1 MSAAV
6 TVPPT
11 TADGV
16 RPVLALART
25 EAVRLLRHPLF
36 LVALALFVWQLAQTA
51 VISPERTLRGLS
63 EAWAVLTGFY
73 LGLGGFL
80 AMHSLTRSTR
90 SARDV
95 VGAAPLDET
104 RRTLALCLACLVP
117 FGLALL
123 GGAVTML
130 TWDGGPDGFYS
141 VLTAGEI
148 RAFHAT
154 VLLAALGGPLLGV
167 AVARWWRWPMAG
179 VVVAIG
185 LVAWSVSTGIFTHG
199 FGTTLYHQSGPFSL
213 ALTGAESEQT
223 FRQAGSWAWRVP
235 YVACLCAL
243 ALQAALLHGATGRL
257 RTRLLGGLGG
267 TAVVAVAC
275 LLMAAATGPDGVSL
289 WKA

>member
-6 TVPPT
+6 TVAPT
-11 TADGV
+11 AAAGA

-25 EAVRLLRHPLF
+25 EAARLLRHPLF
-36 LVALALFVWQLAQTA
+36 LVSLALFVWLLARTT
-51 VISPERTLRGLS
+51 VISPEQSLRGLS

-90 SARDV
+90 SAKDV

-104 RRTLALCLACLVP
+104 QRTLALCLACLVP

-123 GGAVTML
+123 GGAWTL
-130 TWDGGPDGFYS
+130 FTWDGGPDGYYNA
-141 VLTAGEI
+141 LTAGEI

-167 AVARWWRWPMAG
+167 AVARWWRWPIAG
-179 VVVAIG
+179 VLAAIA
-185 LVAWSVSTGIFTHG
+185 LVAWSVSSGIFTHG
-199 FGTTLYHQSGPFSL
+199 FGTTLHHQASPFTL
-213 ALTGAESEQT
+213 AMTGAESEET

-243 ALQAALLHGATGRL
+243 AAQAALLHGATGRL
-257 RTRLLGGLGG
+257 RTRLLAGLVG